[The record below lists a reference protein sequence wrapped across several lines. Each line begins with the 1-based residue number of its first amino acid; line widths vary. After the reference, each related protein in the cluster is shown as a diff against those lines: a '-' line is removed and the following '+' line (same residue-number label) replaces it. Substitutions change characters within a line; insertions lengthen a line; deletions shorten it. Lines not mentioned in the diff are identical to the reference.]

1 MSESMFGIY
10 NLFCIKVHISHLWS
24 SCSSRCGGHP
34 GPDRSRR
41 SSSHYL
47 LWPARSW
54 LPGLCGYTAQ
64 QRRLM
69 STCNTHQWCW
79 TTGCGRI
86 RHGSGPSL
94 MLGKPFLWPPGKQQ
108 KPAPWPPNWPEK
120 LAWSCSSTPALLV
133 YERGGNPAGSP
144 LRRTPQA
151 HREALETQVRISV
164 CLSRMAAAA
173 HARDRLTILCARS
186 QQVDDVLM
194 FADHLHHFH
203 FRDEVSP
210 VLLCGIRCTT
220 RSHDISFIRMFY
232 CGTLAGKLICFSP
245 LSIFTATFVR
255 RVGLFLSSPTASART
270 TWPKHPSPRGFPS
283 VSLTF
288 AQTADGH
295 NYQQCLHS

>member
-1 MSESMFGIY
+1 
-10 NLFCIKVHISHLWS
+10 
-24 SCSSRCGGHP
+24 
-34 GPDRSRR
+34 
-41 SSSHYL
+41 
-47 LWPARSW
+47 
-54 LPGLCGYTAQ
+54 
-64 QRRLM
+64 
-69 STCNTHQWCW
+69 
-79 TTGCGRI
+79 
-86 RHGSGPSL
+86 

-108 KPAPWPPNWPEK
+108 KPAPWSPNWPEK
-120 LAWSCSSTPALLV
+120 LAWSCSSTPARLV

-151 HREALETQVRISV
+151 HTGALETQLRVSV
-164 CLSRMAAAA
+164 CSSRTAAAA
-173 HARDRLTILCARS
+173 HARDRLTVLCARS

-210 VLLCGIRCTT
+210 VLLCGIRYTT
-220 RSHDISFIRMFY
+220 RSHDISVIRMFY
-232 CGTLAGKLICFSP
+232 CGTLAGKISWGGCLCFSP

-295 NYQQCLHS
+295 SVCTTTSMLSNRVLSQNGYLSRGNSQIGS